1 MYSSSFGRAVLQ
13 LLGIERSS
21 GLRHVDDR
29 LFDMFPELVIST
41 ARLLLS
47 HLTAW
52 YGVQGFGEGAGVNN
66 QRVKLLHG

>member
-21 GLRHVDDR
+21 GLRHDHDR

-47 HLTAW
+47 HLTACTVCKAS
-52 YGVQGFGEGAGVNN
+52 GKEQGLIISE
-66 QRVKLLHG
+66 